1 MVDVTDLVDTG
12 ALTTWLRTQG
22 MDGEVTDVAPLAGGT
37 QNVVLRVVVDG
48 RRLVLRRP
56 PAHPRPDSDRT
67 LTREITV
74 LRALAG
80 SGVPHPGLVAA
91 CTDTSVLGVVFYLM
105 TDVDGLNPGEAV
117 SPAQEA
123 SARLRHGGALDVARA
138 AARLGTLDPHA
149 IGLGELQRP
158 GSFLGRQVPRWTR
171 HLASYDEVP
180 GYESGTLPDVELVAD
195 WLEQNRPPDAA
206 PGVVHGD
213 LHLNNVMLHRTEPR
227 VAAVIDWE
235 MCTVGDPLLDL
246 GWLMVTWPE
255 DPVGM
260 SAGPALSALGGLP
273 TRAELVAAYAEA
285 GGRDT
290 SRIDWYTALAGF
302 KMGIVLEGT
311 RARAAAGK
319 APAEVGQ
326 TLHEHAIGLLG
337 LSGRIARGQWS
348 PTTT

>member
-1 MVDVTDLVDTG
+1 
-12 ALTTWLRTQG
+12 
-22 MDGEVTDVAPLAGGT
+22 MDGEITEVTPLAGGT

-56 PAHPRPDSDRT
+56 PAHPRPNSDRT
-67 LTREITV
+67 IAREITV

-80 SGVPHPGLVAA
+80 SGVPHPELVAG
-91 CTDTSVLGVVFYLM
+91 CTDTDVLGVVFYLM

-117 SPAQEA
+117 SPSQEA
-123 SARLRHGGALDVARA
+123 SEQLRHDGALDVARA

-149 IGLGELQRP
+149 IGLGGLQRP
-158 GSFLGRQVPRWTR
+158 GSFLERQVPQWRT
-171 HLASYDEVP
+171 HLAGYDEVP
-180 GYESGTLPDVELVAD
+180 GYESGTLPDVDLVAD

-246 GWLMVTWPE
+246 GWLMVTWPQE
-255 DPVGM
+255 PVGM

-273 TRAELVAAYAEA
+273 SRAELVAAYADA

-290 SRIDWYTALAGF
+290 SWIDFYTALAGF

-311 RARAAAGK
+311 QARAAAGQ
-319 APAEVGQ
+319 APAAVGR
-326 TLHEHAIGLLG
+326 TLHEHAVGLLG
-337 LSGRIARGQWS
+337 LSGAVARGQWS
-348 PTTT
+348 PTQ

>member
-1 MVDVTDLVDTG
+1 MVDVTGPLDTV
-12 ALTTWLRTQG
+12 ALAGWLRSRGT
-22 MDGEVTDVAPLAGGT
+22 DGEITEVTPLAGGT

-56 PAHPRPDSDRT
+56 PAHPRPNSDRT
-67 LTREITV
+67 IAREITV
-74 LRALAG
+74 LGALAG
-80 SGVPHPGLVAA
+80 SAVPHPELVAG

-105 TDVDGLNPGEAV
+105 TEVDGLNPGEAT

-123 SARLRHGGALDVARA
+123 SADLRHGGALDVARA

-158 GSFLGRQVPRWTR
+158 GSFLQRQVPQWTA

-180 GYESGTLPDVELVAD
+180 GYQSGTLPDVDLVAD
-195 WLEQNRPPDAA
+195 WLERHRPPDAA
-206 PGVVHGD
+206 PGVMHGD
-213 LHLNNVMLHRTEPR
+213 LHLNNVLLHRTEPR
-227 VAAVIDWE
+227 VAAIIDWE

-246 GWLMVTWPE
+246 GWLMVTWPQE
-255 DPVGM
+255 PTGM

-311 RARAAAGK
+311 RARAAAGQ
-319 APAEVGQ
+319 APAETGER
-326 TLHEHAIGLLG
+326 LHEHAVGLLG

-348 PTTT
+348 PVG

>member
-1 MVDVTDLVDTG
+1 MVDVSDLVDTD
-12 ALTTWLRTQG
+12 ALASWLRGRG
-22 MDGEVTDVAPLAGGT
+22 MDGEITEVTPLAGGT

-56 PAHPRPDSDRT
+56 PAHPRPNSDRT
-67 LTREITV
+67 IAREITV
-74 LRALAG
+74 LSALAG
-80 SGVPHPGLVAA
+80 SGVPHPELVAG

-123 SARLRHGGALDVARA
+123 SARLRHDGALDVADA

-158 GSFLGRQVPRWTR
+158 GSFLERQVPQWCK
-171 HLASYDEVP
+171 HLAGYDEVP
-180 GYESGTLPDVELVAD
+180 GYESGTLPDVDLVAD
-195 WLEQNRPPDAA
+195 WLERHRPPDAA

-246 GWLMVTWPE
+246 GWLMVTWPQE
-255 DPVGM
+255 PVGM

-273 TRAELVAAYAEA
+273 TRAELVAAYADA

-311 RARAAAGK
+311 QARAAAGQ
-319 APAEVGQ
+319 APAEVGR
-326 TLHEHAIGLLG
+326 TLHEHAVGLLG
-337 LSGRIARGQWS
+337 LSARIARGQWS
-348 PTTT
+348 PTA